1 MQTKYKTLTEL
12 ENIITQYVIR
22 EIRFYEESKN
32 KKPNIKKTEIIN
44 NIYDTVDK
52 FYNDELIEEII
63 DIICEEGNM
72 TEQEIVEEFNNCNN
86 EYKYY
91 QVLNIYGLY
100 KHCKDNISP
109 RFMLIDPVNSMFTWA
124 KTRRGPVFFSE
135 LNKKVMRRL
144 KLNTLFKNHLSIIK

>member
-22 EIRFYEESKN
+22 EIRFYEESKK

-44 NIYDTVDK
+44 NIYDTIGK
-52 FYNDELIEEII
+52 FYNDELIKEII

-72 TEQEIVEEFNNCNN
+72 TEQEIVDEFNNCNN

-91 QVLNIYGLY
+91 QVSNIYGLY
-100 KHCKDNISP
+100 KHCKTYISA
-109 RFMLIDPVNSMFTWA
+109 RFILIDPVNHIFTWY
-124 KTRRGPVFFSE
+124 KTKRGHVFFSD
-135 LNKKVMRRL
+135 LNKKVMSRL
-144 KLNTLFKNHLSIIK
+144 KLNTLFKNYLSIIK

>member
-1 MQTKYKTLTEL
+1 MQTKYKILTEL

-32 KKPNIKKTEIIN
+32 KKPNIKKTDVIN
-44 NIYDTVDK
+44 NIYDTIGK
-52 FYNDELIEEII
+52 FYNDELIKEII

-91 QVLNIYGLY
+91 QVSNIYGLY
-100 KHCKDNISP
+100 KHCKNNMSA
-109 RFMLIDPVNSMFTWA
+109 RFMLIDPVNRMFTWS
-124 KTRRGPVFFSE
+124 KTRRGPAFFSD
-135 LNKKVMRRL
+135 LNEKVMRRL
-144 KLNTLFKNHLSIIK
+144 KLNTLFKNHLSMIK